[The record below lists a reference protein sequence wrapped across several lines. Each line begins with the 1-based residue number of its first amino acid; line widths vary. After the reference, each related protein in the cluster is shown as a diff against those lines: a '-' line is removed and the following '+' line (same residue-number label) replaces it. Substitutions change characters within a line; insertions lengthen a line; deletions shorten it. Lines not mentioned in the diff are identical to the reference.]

1 MCFACE
7 KDMNLEDDEIT
18 IHHDLSYISESQDST
33 KSDLI

>member
-7 KDMNLEDDEIT
+7 KDMNLEDDELT
-18 IHHDLSYISESQDST
+18 IHDLSYISESQDST